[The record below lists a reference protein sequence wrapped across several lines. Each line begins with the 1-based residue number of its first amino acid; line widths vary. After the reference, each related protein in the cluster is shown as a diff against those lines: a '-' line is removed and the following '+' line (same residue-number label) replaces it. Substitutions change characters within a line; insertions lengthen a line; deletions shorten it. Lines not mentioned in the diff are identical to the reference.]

1 MVFTKDEKTLDG
13 VPQMIQKKFSVTFVL
28 KVGENNNI
36 FSSVEEAHEDD
47 VYDLIH
53 NTFYYIDDVELDNLN
68 VKERW

>member
-53 NTFYYIDDVELDNLN
+53 NTFYDIDDVELDNLN

>member
-1 MVFTKDEKTLDG
+1 
-13 VPQMIQKKFSVTFVL
+13 MIQKKFSVTFVL

-53 NTFYYIDDVELDNLN
+53 NTFYDIDDVELDNLN

>member
-13 VPQMIQKKFSVTFVL
+13 VSQMIQKKFSVTFVL

-53 NTFYYIDDVELDNLN
+53 NTFYDIDDVELDNLN

>member
-47 VYDLIH
+47 VYVLIH
-53 NTFYYIDDVELDNLN
+53 NTFYDIDDVELDNLN

>member
-47 VYDLIH
+47 VYVLIH

>member
-1 MVFTKDEKTLDG
+1 MVFSKDEKTLDG

-53 NTFYYIDDVELDNLN
+53 NTFYDIDDVELDNLN